1 MNGQPLVKS
10 TEQAPGAR
18 VERRR
23 RAKLRWFRVR
33 IETDGGAYTAS
44 LRLGAAG
51 LRRLLDDERTYLALW
66 NVVADGSAR
75 VEEFVALHKG
85 TIVSVVVVGEERSPL
100 SRERS

>member
-10 TEQAPGAR
+10 AEPVTGER

-23 RAKLRWFRVR
+23 RPRLRWFRVR
-33 IETDGGAYTAS
+33 IETESGAYCAS
-44 LRLGAAG
+44 LRLGPAG

-66 NVVADGSAR
+66 NVVADGSATT
-75 VEEFVALHKG
+75 EEFVALHKG

-100 SRERS
+100 NRERS